1 VEDARVKILVA
12 DDDDDL
18 RGLVAFALRR
28 AGYAAVEARDGAA
41 VLDAVVREA
50 PDLVLL
56 DVNLPRMDGFEVL
69 AQLRQRERAPA
80 VIMMSV
86 RREEEDQVR
95 GLESGAIDY
104 LTKPFSMRM
113 LVAKVRALLQRPA

>member
-1 VEDARVKILVA
+1 MKILVA

-28 AGYAAVEARDGAA
+28 AGYVALEARDGAA
-41 VLDAVVREA
+41 AVESVAREA

-56 DVNLPRMDGFEVL
+56 DVNLPKLDGFEVL
-69 AQLRQRERAPA
+69 GRLRQAARVPA

-95 GLESGAIDY
+95 GLQSGAIDY
-104 LTKPFSMRM
+104 LTKPFGMRV
-113 LVAKVRALLQRPA
+113 LVAKVQALLERDRGQLP

>member
-1 VEDARVKILVA
+1 VKILVA

-28 AGYAAVEARDGAA
+28 AGHVALEARDGASA
-41 VLDAVVREA
+41 VESVAREA

-56 DVNLPRMDGFEVL
+56 DVNLPKLDGFAVL
-69 AQLRQRERAPA
+69 ERLRQAASMPA

-95 GLESGAIDY
+95 GLQSGAIDY
-104 LTKPFSMRM
+104 LTKPFGMRV
-113 LVAKVRALLQRPA
+113 LVAKVQALLGNRGQLP

>member
-1 VEDARVKILVA
+1 MKILVA